1 MTVYFYILLPIA
13 YLLLG
18 VGWGFIRWK
27 RFVDTEVEFYENERQ
42 RFLNHHRV
50 RGTQIPDFLVFEWR
64 HFVQATER
72 LRVCPPKSSDY
83 QGQIFFDVAL
93 WWLSIIFV
101 VVSVTVSAAM
111 RFIMREYNKIT
122 QQKIDR
128 IRQDL
133 KG

>member
-1 MTVYFYILLPIA
+1 MTVYYYILIPIA

-27 RFVDTEVEFYENERQ
+27 RFVDSEVEFYESERQ
-42 RFLNHHRV
+42 RFLNHHRI
-50 RGTQIPDFLVFEWR
+50 RGGQIPDFLVFEWR

-72 LRVCPPKSSDY
+72 LRVCPPKAHEY

-101 VVSVTVSAAM
+101 VVSQTVSAAM
-111 RFIMREYNKIT
+111 HFIMREYNKIT

-128 IRQDL
+128 IKQDL